1 MPTVLRIGAFRF
13 FFYSNENAE
22 PEHIDIQSGE
32 GEAKYW
38 LIFIISCLREEPH
51 YDFPLKLFI
60 VKFNHWLNPVKLA
73 WNRGY
78 NERQLSQIERLISD
92 NLDTLRES
100 WTEFFGE
107 GDDAQE

>member
-1 MPTVLRIGAFRF
+1 MPTVLRIGAVRF
-13 FFYSNENAE
+13 FFDSNENAE
-22 PEHIDIQSGE
+22 PEHIHIQSGE
-32 GEAKYW
+32 DEAKY
-38 LIFIISCLREEPH
+38 
-51 YDFPLKLFI
+51 
-60 VKFNHWLNPVKLA
+60 WLNPVKLA

-78 NERQLSQIERLISD
+78 NEHQLSQIERLISD